1 MLMRN
6 IPGHILLSLVLAL
19 RFCFAASA
27 FQQGDGYDR
36 ALDKYARICD
46 RCVELRMRVESGQS
60 VQMEEL
66 KSLLAEL
73 SSLRKTLSNASG
85 KMTMAQSARFEE
97 IKNKYL
103 QGMKSVGEKPSRPV
117 FNPVPK
123 IVPVTEP
130 VEVTSQVARAG
141 ALRQAQRPL
150 QSDPQALRQ
159 AQRPDGQ
166 AQRPGAESQRLDPPR
181 QRSFNARYSKSLKFA
196 IMADAGI
203 FPTPSY
209 GTMAALTWNGFG
221 AYVNYRSNFRKN
233 EYSYTCTSD
242 GATEYGS
249 IWATGNSRESRTAAT
264 AGLVVFP
271 SHRFGFY
278 AGAGLTSYRL
288 CWEDASREWVNVE
301 DKSFKNLAVDAGLF
315 VNVKPLI
322 LSLGVNTD
330 FFGHA
335 DLQLGVGISF

>member
-1 MLMRN
+1 MQMRN
-6 IPGHILLSLVLAL
+6 IPRHILLCLVLAL
-19 RFCFAASA
+19 SFCYAASA
-27 FQQGDGYDR
+27 FPQGDGYDR

-46 RCVELRMRVESGQS
+46 RCVDLRDRVESGQD
-60 VQMEEL
+60 VRMDEL
-66 KSLLAEL
+66 KGLLAEL

-85 KMTMAQSARFEE
+85 KMTVEQAARFES
-97 IKNKYL
+97 IKAKYL

-117 FNPVPK
+117 FSPVQK
-123 IVPVTEP
+123 IEMVAEP
-130 VEVTSQVARAG
+130 VEVTFLADRAEG
-141 ALRQAQRPL
+141 VRQAPRALRQAQRPSTESPRL
-150 QSDPQALRQ
+150 NALRQ
-159 AQRPDGQ
+159 
-166 AQRPGAESQRLDPPR
+166 
-181 QRSFNARYSKSLKFA
+181 RSSNARYSKSLKFA
-196 IMADAGI
+196 ILADAGI

-209 GTMAALTWNGFG
+209 GTMAVVTWNGFG

-264 AGLVVFP
+264 AGLAVFP

-301 DKSFKNLAVDAGLF
+301 DKSFKNLAVDAGFF

>member
-6 IPGHILLSLVLAL
+6 ISRHILLCFILAL

-27 FQQGDGYDR
+27 FPQGDSYDR

-117 FNPVPK
+117 LSHVPR

-130 VEVTSQVARAG
+130 VEVKPATELVEVTSQEARAG
-141 ALRQAQRPL
+141 
-150 QSDPQALRQ
+150 ALRQ

-166 AQRPGAESQRLDPPR
+166 AQRPGAESQRLDPQR
-181 QRSFNARYSKSLKFA
+181 QRSSYARYSKSLKFA

-209 GTMAALTWNGFG
+209 GAMAVVTWNGFG

-242 GATEYGS
+242 GVTEYGS

-264 AGLVVFP
+264 AGLAVFP

-301 DKSFKNLAVDAGLF
+301 DKSFKNLAVDAGFF

>member
-6 IPGHILLSLVLAL
+6 IPRHILLCLVLAL
-19 RFCFAASA
+19 SFCFVASA
-27 FQQGDGYDR
+27 FPQGDGYDR

-46 RCVELRMRVESGQS
+46 RCVELRKRVESGQS
-60 VQMEEL
+60 VKMDEL
-66 KSLLAEL
+66 KGLLAEL

-85 KMTMAQSARFEE
+85 KMTVAQAARFEE

-123 IVPVTEP
+123 IVPVTEL

-159 AQRPDGQ
+159 AQRPS
-166 AQRPGAESQRLDPPR
+166 AETQRLDP
-181 QRSFNARYSKSLKFA
+181 QRKRSSNARYSKSLKFT

-209 GTMAALTWNGFG
+209 GAMASFTWNGFG

-242 GATEYGS
+242 GVTEYGS

-301 DKSFKNLAVDAGLF
+301 DKSFKNLAVDVGLF
-315 VNVKPLI
+315 VNVKPLV

-335 DLQLGVGISF
+335 DLQFGVGISF